1 MAYKNRFMTDW
12 TPEKF
17 IERAASVGENTRQY
31 IINILEKRQHPEQA
45 YRSCQGILSFA
56 SRVGNERLDKA
67 CHRALQYRD
76 YSYMTIKTI
85 LERKM
90 DQLPVDGEESGKIMP
105 LHSNI
110 RGKTYYK

>member
-1 MAYKNRFMTDW
+1 MTEW

-17 IERAASVGENTRQY
+17 IERAANVGEDTRQY

-56 SRVGNERLDKA
+56 SKVGNERLDKA
-67 CHRALQYRD
+67 CRRALLYRD

-85 LERKM
+85 IERKM
-90 DQLPVDGEESGKIMP
+90 DMVPIDTEEGGKIMP
-105 LHSNI
+105 LHGNI